1 MFVKFL
7 ERMSLL
13 IQVSLSFCIIFLT
26 RFSLLVVGLV
36 FAHLSRFCTSV
47 YNIVIRSLVVSYLPV
62 KDGTSKC
69 MS

>member
-1 MFVKFL
+1 VKFL

-13 IQVSLSFCIIFLT
+13 VRVSLSFRIIFLT

-36 FAHLSRFCTSV
+36 CAHLSRFCTSV
-47 YNIVIRSLVVSYLPV
+47 YNIVNLSLVVSYLPM
-62 KDGTSKC
+62 KHGTSKC